1 MGKTFDSIAQ
11 GLREAIEHEQR
22 YSSMKKVIRV
32 VSLKNQPSDYEYWL
46 SRPVAE
52 RLDAIEALRRQYLE
66 FTKNVEPRLQRVCR
80 VIKPA

>member
-1 MGKTFDSIAQ
+1 
-11 GLREAIEHEQR
+11 
-22 YSSMKKVIRV
+22 MKKVIRV

-80 VIKPA
+80 VVKPA